1 MEDPENSATPPVK
14 KEKLQK
20 GRRPSDFHIMIS
32 KGMGKVR
39 SFSLSSRILFMSA
52 LFFVLY
58 IIASIFVF
66 HGYFDKLRE
75 TEDQSQKIQR
85 LYTQLESTRMA
96 LYRSQQRLVL
106 YEGHG
111 HQDKS
116 SDESSPNA
124 VGNAE
129 TTAYD
134 SNLAASIEAAE
145 GSEPQSEAQSV
156 EAKVEIQ
163 DFATQREEERLTVS
177 FKITKTEESEE
188 PLRGYIHIIATD
200 KEADP
205 PQWWTYPKVELQDG
219 LPIDYKRGLLFI
231 IKHFRTIKGE
241 CLLDSNTAS
250 PLLLKILVYNQT
262 GQLMLQEEF
271 EVNNMS

>member
-1 MEDPENSATPPVK
+1 MEDPEKSATPRVK

-20 GRRPSDFHIMIS
+20 GRRPSDFYIMIS
-32 KGMGKVR
+32 KGIGKIR
-39 SFSLSSRILFMSA
+39 SFSLSSHILYMSA
-52 LFFVLY
+52 LFFVVY

-75 TEDQSQKIQR
+75 AEDQSQKIQR
-85 LYTQLESTRMA
+85 LTKQLESTRMA
-96 LYRSQQRLVL
+96 LYRSKQRLVL

-111 HQDKS
+111 QQDKT
-116 SDESSPNA
+116 SDESSPSPL
-124 VGNAE
+124 GNAE
-129 TTAYD
+129 TTAHD
-134 SNLAASIEAAE
+134 SNLAGSFEPAE
-145 GSEPQSEAQSV
+145 GSEPQSESQSV

-163 DFATQREEERLTVS
+163 DPAIQREEERLTVS
-177 FKITKTEESEE
+177 FKIAKTDESEE

-205 PQWWTYPKVELQDG
+205 PQYWTYPKVELRDG

-241 CLLDSNTAS
+241 YLLDSNTAS

-262 GQLMLQEEF
+262 GQLMIQKEF